1 LLAFLVS
8 GIHIAVEVFSPFHG
22 SPFCLCISMLEKPQS
37 RSVAERTFLTPAQAK
52 QAFKRM
58 KAALLDVRNWKRL
71 SGAPNTFE
79 LYQGNEPSTHVR
91 AYVGDFIRIAAPG
104 PFPAQWVQVTKI
116 KFRHHSVELVVRP
129 SYDPTEKE
137 VRKEVTCHIFRSKA
151 TNTFVLSRKKATIHI
166 SITGRN
172 EFTNTVAP
180 ECGSGAWLNLIA
192 SIGLWFGFQK
202 ELWDTF
208 VSRLISIN
216 PKRLAIME
224 GGVRMHSVDGH
235 ELSGHQAAVRIAEK
249 AKF

>member
-1 LLAFLVS
+1 
-8 GIHIAVEVFSPFHG
+8 
-22 SPFCLCISMLEKPQS
+22 MLEKPQS
-37 RSVAERTFLTPAQAK
+37 RSVAERTFITPAQAK

-58 KAALLDVRNWKRL
+58 KEALLDVRNWKRL

-79 LYQGNEPSTHVR
+79 LYQGNEPSTHSR

-104 PFPAQWVQVTKI
+104 PFPAQWVQVVKI
-116 KFRHHSVELVVRP
+116 RMRHHAVELVVSP

-137 VRKEVTCHIFRSKA
+137 VRKQVTAHIFRSKA
-151 TNTFVLSRKKATIHI
+151 TNTFVLYRHKNRIRI

-180 ECGSGAWLNLIA
+180 ECGGGAWLNLIA

-208 VSRLISIN
+208 ASRLIAIN
-216 PKRLAIME
+216 PKRLALVE
-224 GGVRMHSVDGH
+224 GGMMMNSVDEG
-235 ELSGHQAAVRIAEK
+235 ELSGHQAAVKVAEPP
-249 AKF
+249 KFNQ

>member
-1 LLAFLVS
+1 
-8 GIHIAVEVFSPFHG
+8 
-22 SPFCLCISMLEKPQS
+22 MLEKPQS
-37 RSVAERTFLTPAQAK
+37 RSVAERTFITPAQAK

-58 KAALLDVRNWKRL
+58 KEALLDVRNWKRL

-79 LYQGNEPSTHVR
+79 LYHGSDPSTLSR

-104 PFPAQWVQVTKI
+104 PFPSQWVMITKI
-116 KFRHHSVELVVRP
+116 KMGHHSVELVVSP

-137 VRKEVTCHIFRSKA
+137 IRRNVTCHIFRSKA
-151 TNTFVLSRKKATIHI
+151 TNTFVLHRHKNQVRL

-180 ECGSGAWLNLIA
+180 ECGGGAWLNLIA

-208 VSRLISIN
+208 SSRLIAIN
-216 PKRLAIME
+216 PKRLALVE
-224 GGVRMHSVDGH
+224 GGMRMNAVEHTK
-235 ELSGHQAAVRIAEK
+235 LTGHQAAVKVAEPP
-249 AKF
+249 KFNQ